1 MSDFNEKIDVL
12 YQLCRKVQ
20 ERNLVTVNFS
30 ITNYEHGRFVS
41 VSIYDE
47 FFDGDQKGVM
57 YNISENGYQEEE
69 NFIRVK
75 KHLEKILME
84 GK

>member
-1 MSDFNEKIDVL
+1 MSDFDTKIDVL

-20 ERNLVTVNFS
+20 SRNCMTVNFNIS
-30 ITNYEHGRFVS
+30 NYEYGRFMS

-47 FFDGDQKGVM
+47 FFDGDQEGVM

-69 NFIRVK
+69 NFIK
-75 KHLEKILME
+75 AKEHLERILRE
-84 GK
+84 K

>member
-1 MSDFNEKIDVL
+1 MSGFNTKIDTL

-20 ERNLVTVNFS
+20 ERNLTTVNFS
-30 ITNYEHGRFVS
+30 VTNYEHGRFVS

-75 KHLEKILME
+75 KQLEKILME